1 MKKKT
6 TPSPTGAS
14 TPWNNPFAGLKLDL
28 PKEPETPPPPPSPEE
43 QRKNLLSKE
52 DQELLAAFG
61 GASTLSVGHDTPEK
75 PHGPRLSFNIQ
86 RKGKGG
92 KTVTLVYGLKELE
105 QTEQMTLGLDSRK
118 RWEPVRVSRTAFF
131 KFKVTSATA
140 HVRGSPNKV
149 STAEACFATNS

>member
-105 QTEQMTLGLDSRK
+105 LTEQMTLGTRLQKALGTGARFEDGILQIQGDQRDRARAWFTK
-118 RWEPVRVSRTAFF
+118 QGF
-131 KFKVTSATA
+131 
-140 HVRGSPNKV
+140 N
-149 STAEACFATNS
+149 C